1 MGKAVSSYN
10 YDIDSIIQYF
20 IPMLEME
27 DRKDLFKYN
36 IELWTDFTILL
47 FEAFKAFSEE
57 EKGAFDFKMM
67 FDTLNGKIPYKGRR
81 KKIEIEGGKIIF
93 ILLNESLVDYM
104 FNQKIDSER
113 KKIILKTAKKFKNL
127 SIKKLQKI

>member
-36 IELWTDFTILL
+36 IELWTDFTILY
-47 FEAFKAFSEE
+47 S
-57 EKGAFDFKMM
+57 
-67 FDTLNGKIPYKGRR
+67 
-81 KKIEIEGGKIIF
+81 
-93 ILLNESLVDYM
+93 
-104 FNQKIDSER
+104 DS
-113 KKIILKTAKKFKNL
+113 
-127 SIKKLQKI
+127 

>member
-10 YDIDSIIQYF
+10 YDIDSIVLYF

-27 DRKDLFKYN
+27 DNNNLFKYD
-36 IELWTDFTILL
+36 IELWTDFTTLL

-67 FDTLNGKIPYKGRR
+67 FETLNGKIPYKGRR
-81 KKIEIEGGKIIF
+81 KKIEVEGGGKIF
-93 ILLNESLVDYM
+93 ALLNESLVDYM
-104 FNQKIDSER
+104 FNQKVDSER